1 MSDKI
6 QELRTRRGVLAG
18 VLGGVVGLVGSRFAA
33 PPAARAADGEPA
45 LLGVGNTAAS
55 RTGFT
60 ATADDGVVAQ
70 SDNIGG
76 TGVVAIGDYGLYGTG
91 GVGVMGDVASGGTGV
106 YAFVGDAAAPAPT
119 VNTALVAS
127 APSTAHTALRVNGKT
142 SFSRSG
148 RMTVAAGYSSVGR
161 TLAGVTTSSLIIGTI
176 QTNRAG
182 YYVQAAVPASGSF
195 RIYLNKTAT
204 AATNVAYFI
213 IN

>member
-1 MSDKI
+1 MSDEV

-33 PPAARAADGEPA
+33 PPAASAADGGA
-45 LLGVGNTAAS
+45 VLLGANNTASA
-55 RTGFT
+55 RTGIT
-60 ATADDGVVAQ
+60 ATADDGVVGQ
-70 SDNIGG
+70 SDSIGG
-76 TGVVAIGDYGLYGTG
+76 AGLVGIGDYGLYATG
-91 GVGVMGDVASGGTGV
+91 AVGVMGDVASGGTGV

-119 VNTALVAS
+119 VNTALLAS

-148 RMTVAAGYSSVGR
+148 RLTVSAGYSSVGK
-161 TLAGVTTSSLIIGTI
+161 TLAGVTTSSLIIATI

-195 RIYLNKTAT
+195 RVYLNKTAT
-204 AATNVAYFI
+204 AATNVAYFV